1 MGLSIA
7 SGVAFWDHAPEVAR
21 GVPLVLVHGA
31 GGTHL
36 HWPEAIR
43 TLPGRR
49 VLAVDLPGHGQA
61 PLPGETT
68 IPGYAGAIL
77 GMLDALGIPRAV
89 VAGHSM
95 GGAVAL
101 SLAMDAPDRV
111 AGLFLVGTGARL
123 RVAPAILE
131 GSADPARSTETAEA
145 MAAFSFGPSAS
156 AEARAAHVRAVAAQ
170 PAGVLHDDLAACDAF
185 DAMARLGSIRAP
197 TFVVV
202 GEEDRL
208 TPPKYA
214 AFLRERLPGEG
225 LLLVPGAGH
234 MVATEAPAEVTAA
247 AAAFLE
253 RVPA

>member
-7 SGVAFWDHAPEVAR
+7 AGVAFWDHAPEGAR
-21 GVPLVLVHGA
+21 GAPLLLVHGA

-36 HWPEAIR
+36 HWPEALR

-77 GMLDALGIPRAV
+77 GMLDTLGIPRAV

-95 GGAVAL
+95 GGAIAL
-101 SLAMDAPDRV
+101 SLAMDAPGRV

-123 RVAPAILE
+123 RVAPAILA
-131 GSADPARSTETAEA
+131 GSADPARAAETAEA
-145 MAAFSFGPSAS
+145 MAAFSFGPAAS
-156 AEARAAHVRAVAAQ
+156 AEERATLARGVAAQ
-170 PAGVLHDDLAACDAF
+170 PAGVLHDDFAACDAF

-197 TFVVV
+197 AFVVV

-208 TPPKYA
+208 TPPKYS

-225 LLLVPGAGH
+225 MLLVPGAGH
-234 MVATEAPAEVTAA
+234 MVATEAPEEVTAA

-253 RVPA
+253 RISP